1 VGGGAVGVVAG
12 RHLGGGGGWG
22 VFAAIAFVY
31 WRFAIYGTLSV

>member
-1 VGGGAVGVVAG
+1 VGVVAG
-12 RHLGGGGGWG
+12 WHLGGWGGWGGWG

>member
-1 VGGGAVGVVAG
+1 VKVGGGAVGVVAG
-12 RHLGGGGGWG
+12 RHLGGWG